1 MARNLGSAGEV
12 RLFDAALV
20 LPTIFL
26 FRFLDPFF
34 TVITSPGGLETRHHR
49 VPRNRRTR
57 GRGRGRD
64 RGSALLPLR
73 LTRRRT

>member
-34 TVITSPGGLETRHHR
+34 TVITSPGGGLETRHHR

-57 GRGRGRD
+57 GRGRGR
-64 RGSALLPLR
+64 GSALLPLR